1 VTVKQCQSNVGR
13 YMTIPNIAQS
23 GIYYIWRF
31 CSGCYSFQSRDTL
44 SQVRCLESGHSNS
57 MRATTW
63 PCRIR
68 HTSFSNIIHI
78 ADETL
83 GWSVSSPVAT
93 NTGGLSVPA
102 HRLSLQSLIPI
113 DLSCCGML
121 NPTVER
127 AIICW

>member
-1 VTVKQCQSNVGR
+1 MLNKSQRDLGRITALANITQSR
-13 YMTIPNIAQS
+13 I
-23 GIYYIWRF
+23 YIWWF
-31 CSGCYSFQSRDTL
+31 CSCWYSFLRRDTL
-44 SQVRCLESGHSNS
+44 SQLGCVESGHSNG

-113 DLSCCGML
+113 DLSCSGML

-127 AIICW
+127 AIIRW